1 VAKKQLP
8 MMPWFPQSFAASTRG
23 WTILERA
30 IYREML
36 DAQWEMGRLPS
47 NPVAIALAIGANPG
61 EFEIGFSKC
70 ASKFVEKN
78 GELFNERLEQHRR
91 KAKKLSTL
99 RAKIGSSGGKARAL
113 ANARPKGKQLVNH
126 LSSSSDSEDLRSSA
140 ARPLNG
146 HSPSDDPRKSLWDL
160 GVNLLGTDARS
171 VIGQAIKRVGESK
184 VGEILG
190 QMSVRPP
197 AEPKSWFI
205 KATQERGVV
214 C

>member
-1 VAKKQLP
+1 MKKQLP

-30 IYREML
+30 IYRELL

-47 NPVAIALAIGANPG
+47 NPVAIALAIGANSD
-61 EFEIGFSKC
+61 EFKVGFLKC

-78 GELFNERLEQHRR
+78 GELFNERLEHHRR
-91 KAKKLSTL
+91 KAKKLSAL
-99 RAKIGSSGGKARAL
+99 RAKVGSNGGKAKAL
-113 ANARPKGKQLVNH
+113 ANAKSNGKQLLYH
-126 LSSSSDSEDLRSSA
+126 LSLTSDSEDQRSSA

-146 HSPSDDPRKSLWDL
+146 NSTKDPRKSLWDL
-160 GVNLLGTDARS
+160 GVNLLGTEARS
-171 VIGQAIKRVGESK
+171 VIGQAIKRVGEPK

-190 QMSVRPP
+190 QMAARPP

-214 C
+214 V